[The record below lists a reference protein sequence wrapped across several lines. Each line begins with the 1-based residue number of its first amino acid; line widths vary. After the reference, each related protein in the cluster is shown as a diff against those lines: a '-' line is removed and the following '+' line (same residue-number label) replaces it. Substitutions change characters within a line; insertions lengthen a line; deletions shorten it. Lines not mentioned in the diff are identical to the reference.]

1 MDALF
6 SHYDQAQRN
15 GDQLI
20 IQQELVK
27 DVPTIV
33 TSLREDIFA
42 YNADLKNFHPNAI
55 TPFDNMMS
63 VDI

>member
-1 MDALF
+1 VLT
-6 SHYDQAQRN
+6 
-15 GDQLI
+15 LE
-20 IQQELVK
+20 QELTK

-42 YNADLKNFHPNAI
+42 YNSDLKNFHPSSL
-55 TPFDNMMS
+55 TPFDNVMD